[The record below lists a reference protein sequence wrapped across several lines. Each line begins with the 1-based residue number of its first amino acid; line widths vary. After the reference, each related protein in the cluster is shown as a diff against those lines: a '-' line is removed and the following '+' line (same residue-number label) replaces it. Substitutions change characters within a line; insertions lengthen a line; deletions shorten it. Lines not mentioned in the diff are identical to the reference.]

1 MKPNQGLW
9 FKLIGKLTTK
19 GNSMD
24 GDRILSLEEAA
35 HYLGLK
41 AHALRKRLKAHHGPE
56 FQRGGV
62 SAHRIFSD

>member
-1 MKPNQGLW
+1 
-9 FKLIGKLTTK
+9 
-19 GNSMD
+19 MD

-56 FQRGGV
+56 FQKVGI
-62 SAHRIFSD
+62 SAHRIFRIKDLNDYARTQGIVVKPETLTE